1 MKNRKGICLFITSIL
16 FSMML
21 FILPMK
27 SLGSEGAVQTKGEVT
42 LINGTTA
49 TSGSPTSTTK
59 DASLPNTKGQSQK
72 PIGRLPSTG
81 ELVQKSL
88 TISGI
93 LILLIFLTAYFL
105 RKKNKQSERKKG
117 RIDDE

>member
-1 MKNRKGICLFITSIL
+1 
-16 FSMML
+16 ML
-21 FILPMK
+21 FIFPMK

-42 LINGTTA
+42 LTNGTTA
-49 TSGSPTSTTK
+49 TSGTPTSTTK
-59 DASLPNTKGQSQK
+59 DLTLPNTKGQSQK

-88 TISGI
+88 KISGL

-105 RKKNKQSERKKG
+105 KRKSKKG
-117 RIDDE
+117 RSDDE

>member
-1 MKNRKGICLFITSIL
+1 ME
-16 FSMML
+16 
-21 FILPMK
+21 

-49 TSGSPTSTTK
+49 TSGSPTRTTK
-59 DASLPNTKGQSQK
+59 DSSLPNTNGKGQSQK
-72 PIGRLPSTG
+72 PIGRFPSTG

-88 TISGI
+88 LISGI

-117 RIDDE
+117 RMDDE